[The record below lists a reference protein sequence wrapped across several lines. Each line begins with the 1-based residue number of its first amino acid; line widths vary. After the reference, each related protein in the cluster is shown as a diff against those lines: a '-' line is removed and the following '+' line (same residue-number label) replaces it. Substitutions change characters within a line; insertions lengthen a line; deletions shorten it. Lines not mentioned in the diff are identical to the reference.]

1 MSTLGQ
7 QILEGL
13 EDALEY
19 AQGTRDGHRT
29 HRVAVPREIDVK
41 KVRQHL
47 HMSQQEFAEN
57 FGFSIHSIRNWEQ
70 GKRHPKGPARILLT
84 VIARNP
90 QAVQQA
96 LEGASSSLVTAQ

>member
-1 MSTLGQ
+1 MITLGQ

-19 AQGTRDGHRT
+19 ARGSRERSRT
-29 HRVAVPREIDVK
+29 HHIAIPQHIDVK
-41 KVRQHL
+41 EVREHL

-84 VIARNP
+84 VIAKNP

-96 LEGASSSLVTAQ
+96 LEG

>member
-7 QILEGL
+7 HILEGL
-13 EDALEY
+13 EDALDY
-19 AQGTRDGHRT
+19 AKGTREGQRAH
-29 HRVAVPREIDVK
+29 HVAVLQDIDVRA
-41 KVRQHL
+41 VRQHL

-70 GKRHPKGPARILLT
+70 GKRHPQGPARILLT

-90 QAVQQA
+90 QAVQHA
-96 LEGASSSLVTAQ
+96 LGGLG

>member
-1 MSTLGQ
+1 MRTPGE

-13 EDALEY
+13 EDALDY
-19 AQGTRDGHRT
+19 AQGKQEGQRA
-29 HRVAVPREIDVK
+29 HRVAVLQDIDVRA
-41 KVRQHL
+41 VRQQL

-70 GKRHPKGPARILLT
+70 GKRHPQGPARILLT

-90 QAVQQA
+90 QAVQHA
-96 LEGASSSLVTAQ
+96 LGGLG